1 MKFSVQGADFQKI
14 LSVISGVIPSKSTLP
29 ILENFL
35 FEVEGSNLNITATDL
50 DTSMSISMKI
60 KTTDSGKIVVP
71 AKRLVET
78 VRSLPNMEITF
89 TMDLTSNKIMMK
101 TQNGE
106 YKLTGESSD
115 NYPTVAKF
123 KSTDEMEMSGEAFKR
138 LVGKTAFA
146 VSNDELRPAMMGVYF
161 QIKKNEL
168 RAASTDGHRL
178 VRIIHGSFSSAA
190 FERDIVVPAKAL
202 SLAARSFEGNG
213 CTLSLSDSQVK
224 FTLGD
229 VTLTSRLIEEKY
241 PNYESVIPVDNEKK
255 LVVNKN
261 ELLSSVKRTAVYA
274 SSTTHQVRFSLK
286 KNTVT
291 VSAEDIDFGSEANET
306 LSCDYT
312 SDPMEIGFNAAY
324 ILDILSHID
333 TDEIMMMFS
342 TPTRAGIVKPTTQQ
356 KDENILMLVMPVR
369 LNS

>member
-1 MKFSVQGADFQKI
+1 MKFSVQCAEFQKI

-29 ILENFL
+29 ILENIL
-35 FEVEGSNLNITATDL
+35 FDIEGSRLNMTATDL
-50 DTSMSISMKI
+50 DISMSISMKVNA
-60 KTTDSGKIVVP
+60 TDSGKIVVP
-71 AKRLVET
+71 AKRLIDT
-78 VRSLPNMEITF
+78 VRSLPNTDIAF
-89 TMDLTSNKIMMK
+89 TMDTASNKIVMK

-115 NYPTVAKF
+115 NYPTAAKL
-123 KSTDEMEMSGEAFKR
+123 KTTDELDMSSDIFKR
-138 LVGKTAFA
+138 MVGKTAFA
-146 VSNDELRPAMMGVYF
+146 VSTDELRPAMMGVLF

-178 VRIIHGSFSSAA
+178 VRLINSSFSSSS

-202 SLAARSFEGNG
+202 TLAARSFDGNG
-213 CTLSLSDSQVK
+213 CTLSLSDSHIR
-224 FTLGD
+224 FSLGD
-229 VTLTSRLIEEKY
+229 VILICRLIEEKY

-274 SSTTHQVRFSLK
+274 SSTTHQVRFGLK
-286 KNTVT
+286 KNSVT

-306 LSCDYT
+306 LPCDYT
-312 SDPMEIGFNAAY
+312 AEPLEIGFNSAY

-333 TDEIMMMFS
+333 GDEVMMMFS
-342 TPTRAGIVKPTTQQ
+342 TPTRAGIVKPTTQS
-356 KDENILMLVMPVR
+356 KDENMLMLVMPVR